1 MRNAIWKNTA
11 FPILWMPVILVTAM
25 AFSPLSPWMDAVP
38 DFDSQVFLTCS
49 KLINEGWV
57 MYRDIFDHKGPF
69 IYLYDLAGWKL
80 GGTWGVWL
88 LALFFHGISWYYYDR
103 MAYRITR
110 SRQTAH
116 LTSLFVIL
124 MQIQLGEDN
133 TVELVCMP
141 FLTYTV
147 SVLIHHIRNGRAL
160 KKQKA
165 VAMAACLAVVLLVKP
180 NFAACAVFPALCLLI
195 RTAWQRD
202 WKLVGAYLLYLT
214 AGMALVMIPVWGYL
228 AANGALKDFIDTYL
242 IFNFRYSSVVSLPM
256 RAESFFRL
264 AVLTPMSMLTCFFGA
279 GAILQLI
286 RKKEYPKVLFLSGW
300 MLFTAILNLGLS
312 GFAYRH
318 YIVPVIPVSCV
329 FIALFWKNAGER
341 LRIAGWL
348 CMLGCLLVFGRGCWL
363 NVKILCA
370 PERNNE
376 MYHVAETIKEHS
388 GPEDR
393 IALYEAPPYLYVLS
407 QRKPVTRYIYQYPP
421 FSMKE
426 ELRKEFLED
435 IYRNRPQMLVMAPE
449 QEKEFTKSFRNEYQR
464 IHLPES
470 GFLIFK
476 RKK

>member
-1 MRNAIWKNTA
+1 MRNALWKNAA

-49 KLINEGWV
+49 KLINDGWV

-147 SVLIHHIRNGRAL
+147 SVLIHHIRNGKPL
-160 KKQKA
+160 KKQRA
-165 VAMAACLAVVLLVKP
+165 TAMAACFAVVLLVKP
-180 NFAACAVFPALCLLI
+180 NFAACAVFPALYVLI
-195 RTAWQRD
+195 RTVLQKK
-202 WKLVGAYLLYLT
+202 WKLTGTYLLCLA
-214 AGMALVMIPVWGYL
+214 AGMALVLIPVWGYL
-228 AANGALKDFIDTYL
+228 AANGALKAFVDTYL

-256 RAESFFRL
+256 RTESFFRL
-264 AVLTPMSMLTCFFGA
+264 FVFTPMSLLACFFGA
-279 GAILQLI
+279 GATLQLI
-286 RKKEYPKVLFLSGW
+286 RKKEYRKVIFLIAW

-318 YIVPVIPVSCV
+318 YIVPVIPVWCV
-329 FIALFWKNAGER
+329 FIALYWKNAGER
-341 LRIAGWL
+341 LRKAGWL
-348 CMLGCLLVFGRGCWL
+348 CMLGSVLVYGRGCWL
-363 NVKILCA
+363 NVRILCD
-370 PERNNE
+370 PGRNQE
-376 MYHVAETIKEHS
+376 MYRVAETIKEHS
-388 GPEDR
+388 APEDR
-393 IALYEAPPYLYVLS
+393 IALYDAPPYLYVLS
-407 QRKPVTRYIYQYPP
+407 QRKPATRYIYQYPP

-426 ELRKEFLED
+426 ELKEEFFED
-435 IYRNRPQMLVMAPE
+435 IYRNRPKMLVVAPE
-449 QEKEFTKSFRNEYQR
+449 LEQEFARSFRKEYQR

-470 GFLIFK
+470 GFRIFK